1 MLFNRKAQSTAEYA
15 IIIGVV
21 VGAIMAVGVF
31 LRGGIEAKVRD
42 MTNRYLKDVGVKPE
56 GDYLKTQVMQTSYT
70 TESKVGTEVKMGD
83 DKGEGASASASV
95 IYVGGATKD
104 KAENEGKTT
113 RYGTTTYFGN

>member
-42 MTNRYLKDVGVKPE
+42 MTNRYLESGGSGVPSKFSTAVMHSNYETQSKSQIDVRQQKDLGTGSE
-56 GDYLKTQVMQTSYT
+56 I
-70 TESKVGTEVKMGD
+70 KVGGNDVV
-83 DKGEGASASASV
+83 A
-95 IYVGGATKD
+95 
-104 KAENEGKTT
+104 AETLGKTERKGKT
-113 RYGTTTYFGN
+113 VYFEK

>member
-42 MTNRYLKDVGVKPE
+42 MTNQYLEQGQSPTKFSTAVMHSNYETASKSQINVRQQKDLGTGSE
-56 GDYLKTQVMQTSYT
+56 I
-70 TESKVGTEVKMGD
+70 KVGGNDVT
-83 DKGEGASASASV
+83 A
-95 IYVGGATKD
+95 
-104 KAENEGKTT
+104 AEELGKTERKGKT
-113 RYGTTTYFGN
+113 VYFEQ